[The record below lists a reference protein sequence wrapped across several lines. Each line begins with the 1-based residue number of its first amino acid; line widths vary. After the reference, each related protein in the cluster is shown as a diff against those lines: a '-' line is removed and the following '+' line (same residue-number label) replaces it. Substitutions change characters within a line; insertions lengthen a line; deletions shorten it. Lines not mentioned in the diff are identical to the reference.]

1 MELLRTRFNGY
12 QVELE
17 HNYFWQE
24 LFHVFKVKKIMKK
37 KNYSSGIRFI
47 YLRSVTPFNN
57 QQSLWWAQ
65 KLFVMCCSL
74 VGKNH
79 VCYDCIYR
87 DFPQTA
93 QPTLYALITLAFFI
107 PPLSVDRSLPYDF
120 TVLCSPKCLLLFLKF
135 LVSCLIS
142 LCKKILVRT
151 PGMFL
156 GSLMN
161 VCFLS

>member
-1 MELLRTRFNGY
+1 
-12 QVELE
+12 
-17 HNYFWQE
+17 
-24 LFHVFKVKKIMKK
+24 
-37 KNYSSGIRFI
+37 
-47 YLRSVTPFNN
+47 
-57 QQSLWWAQ
+57 
-65 KLFVMCCSL
+65 MCCSL

-142 LCKKILVRT
+142 LCKKILVRI

-161 VCFLS
+161 VCFLSCPICFFPCRSCCCLYSVTLLFEKKRRNDGY